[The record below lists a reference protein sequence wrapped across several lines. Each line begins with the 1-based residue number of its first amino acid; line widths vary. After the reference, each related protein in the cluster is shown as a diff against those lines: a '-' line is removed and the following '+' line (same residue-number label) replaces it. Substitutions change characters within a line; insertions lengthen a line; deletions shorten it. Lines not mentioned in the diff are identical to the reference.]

1 MEPCERFA
9 VLDWRPDENIPNC
22 DVCDHVES
30 AHRNPGRRRLS
41 GGEIEAQRRRLIE
54 EMYEKQQAA
63 GGHGG
68 GGGIGPDTATH
79 VPGTNGEPVAT
90 DSWNAPD

>member
-9 VLDWRPDENIPNC
+9 VLASRPDENIPKC
-22 DVCDHVES
+22 DVCDHLES
-30 AHRNPGRRRLS
+30 AHQNPGHRRLT
-41 GGEIEAQRRRLIE
+41 GAEIEAERRRLIE

-63 GGHGG
+63 GHGDG

-79 VPGTNGEPVAT
+79 IPGTNGEPVAP
-90 DSWNAPD
+90 DS